1 MRVLI
6 GGEFTGKI
14 RDAFIRRG
22 FDAMSCDLKPSI
34 VSGPH
39 YTGSWYDIQ
48 HDGFDLAI
56 FHPTCTYMANSGAKH
71 LFMNMS
77 KNGGLNEERWLKMG
91 RAAWEF
97 WHHKDTCPIPFAA
110 WENPVMLGYAQL
122 MIGKPCQTVQ
132 PWWFGTDEK
141 SRDNTKKATCW
152 WTKGGLP
159 KLVKTGTLDGST
171 ARPEVHHAT
180 PTKDPEERRMKRSAM
195 TPGMADAIAAQWGG
209 FVQKQLAAKAA

>member
-1 MRVLI
+1 MLSFGAASMRCPATSSPLSSPA
-6 GGEFTGKI
+6 
-14 RDAFIRRG
+14 R
-22 FDAMSCDLKPSI
+22 S
-34 VSGPH
+34 

-56 FHPTCTYMANSGAKH
+56 FHPTCTYMVNSGAKH

-132 PWWFGTDEK
+132 PWWFGSDEE
-141 SRDNTKKATCW
+141 SRDNTKKATC
-152 WTKGGLP
+152 
-159 KLVKTGTLDGST
+159 
-171 ARPEVHHAT
+171 
-180 PTKDPEERRMKRSAM
+180 
-195 TPGMADAIAAQWGG
+195 
-209 FVQKQLAAKAA
+209 